1 MDGSSIS
8 HAGADRTIW
17 RLHAAYDPATASFT
31 DLELTSADA
40 GEGFGRFAFFRGD
53 LAVGDRGYAKPP
65 GLQHVLAAG
74 ADFLVRVGWNSLR
87 MTTPDG
93 ACIDLAGLHGALSPG
108 QVIDVPVVLTR
119 PSRGT
124 GRLSRPLLP
133 ARLVIMRQHEAAA
146 TRAVRAARRK
156 HGKNPPHRALLPM
169 TLASA
174 GFLMVLTSLPPEVAA
189 PERVMAI
196 YRLRW
201 QIELAFKRLKSGL
214 GIHRLVAR
222 DPVMARSWLLAHLIL
237 ALLIEDAT
245 GEVLDSPPVRR
256 AIPHR
261 PVSLWRLHGMLRS
274 ALIGTVLRA
283 FVIDDLKLAASTVR
297 RHLCDPPR
305 RRRNHASAARRT
317 M

>member
-1 MDGSSIS
+1 
-8 HAGADRTIW
+8 
-17 RLHAAYDPATASFT
+17 
-31 DLELTSADA
+31 
-40 GEGFGRFAFFRGD
+40 
-53 LAVGDRGYAKPP
+53 
-65 GLQHVLAAG
+65 
-74 ADFLVRVGWNSLR
+74 
-87 MTTPDG
+87 
-93 ACIDLAGLHGALSPG
+93 
-108 QVIDVPVVLTR
+108 
-119 PSRGT
+119 
-124 GRLSRPLLP
+124 
-133 ARLVIMRQHEAAA
+133 
-146 TRAVRAARRK
+146 
-156 HGKNPPHRALLPM
+156 M